1 MRPRVLVKPHS
12 RTSSSPSP
20 SGEGIGG
27 EVRLFLL
34 LLPFIFL
41 AACQSAPPPVQ
52 EAGPVFPT
60 MTAGVLLSG
69 DLGPPPDRSELQ
81 DSPATVIAEANRP
94 TPTPNL
100 AACPLGDP
108 SVTLAAAAPGS
119 AQAVAE
125 AISVYLSAGGSLNGL
140 ESGLRDRWGMINASE
155 AGGFVRSDLDLTG
168 EGTPEVLVSL
178 ITPDA
183 GGALL
188 IFSCVDRQILT
199 RYAGLPDD
207 GLRGEPPRLL
217 NSSDLNA
224 DGLPD
229 LVFTSRACDE
239 DDNCH
244 YRTQIVTYDRLRGR
258 FRNLLEGALSSD
270 ELPRLEDVDADR
282 VTELIRPLTDDGDAA
297 SGPLRTGEAIYD
309 WNGAIYVRSFT
320 NEDPPR
326 FWVQVVHEADAAF
339 AAGDYANA
347 ALLYQQAASD
357 TALENWQNDDSAIL
371 PAYALYRLLL
381 LDSFTD
387 DPRLIETQGRLL
399 NAYPDL
405 ATAPVYAEM
414 AMRYWATLQATDNLR
429 SACDDVRAIMA
440 ARPEAVSLLNRY
452 GSRSPTYTAA
462 LLCPF

>member
-1 MRPRVLVKPHS
+1 MKRHS
-12 RTSSSPSP
+12 
-20 SGEGIGG
+20 
-27 EVRLFLL
+27 VFLL
-34 LLPFIFL
+34 PLSPRRAGQGGRFVSALLLSLILL
-41 AACQSAPPPVQ
+41 AACQSAPAVILD
-52 EAGPVFPT
+52 AGPVVFPT
-60 MTAGVLLSG
+60 MTPGAVQSG
-69 DLGPPPDRSELQ
+69 NLGPPLEANIAQS
-81 DSPATVIAEANRP
+81 SPATIIAQANLP

-108 SVTLAAAAPGS
+108 AVTLAAAAPAS
-119 AQAVAE
+119 AQAVAD
-125 AISVYLSAGGSLNGL
+125 AISTYLTAGGSLDLL
-140 ESGLRDRWGMINASE
+140 ESGLRDRWGLINASE

-168 EGTPEVLVSL
+168 EGSPEVLVSL

-188 IFSCVDRQILT
+188 IFSCMDRRILT

-239 DDNCH
+239 NDDCR
-244 YRTQIVTYDRLRGR
+244 YRTQMVTFDRVRGR
-258 FRNLLEGALSSD
+258 FRNLLEGALSSA

-282 VTELIRPLTDDGDAA
+282 VTELIVPQTDDGNAA
-297 SGPLRTGEAIYD
+297 SGPLRTGEIVYD

-326 FWVQVVHEADAAF
+326 FRVQVAHEADAAF
-339 AAGDYANA
+339 AAGDYAAA
-347 ALLYQQAASD
+347 ALLYRQTADDA
-357 TALENWQNDDSAIL
+357 ALENWQNDDSAIL

-387 DPRLIETQGRLL
+387 DPRLVETQARLL

-414 AMRYWATLQATDNLR
+414 ALRYWATLQATNNLR
-429 SACDDVRAIMA
+429 SACNDVRAIMA
-440 ARPEAVSLLNRY
+440 ARPEAVELLNRY
-452 GSRSPTYTAA
+452 GSRSPVYTAA
-462 LLCPF
+462 ALCPF

>member
-1 MRPRVLVKPHS
+1 MKRHS
-12 RTSSSPSP
+12 
-20 SGEGIGG
+20 
-27 EVRLFLL
+27 VFLL
-34 LLPFIFL
+34 PLSPRRAGQGGRFVSALLLSLILL
-41 AACQSAPPPVQ
+41 AACQSAPAVVLD
-52 EAGPVFPT
+52 AGPVFPT
-60 MTAGVLLSG
+60 MTPGAVQSG
-69 DLGPPPDRSELQ
+69 NLGPPLEANIAQS
-81 DSPATVIAEANRP
+81 SPATIIAQANLP

-108 SVTLAAAAPGS
+108 AVTLAAAAPAS
-119 AQAVAE
+119 AQAVAD
-125 AISVYLSAGGSLNGL
+125 AISTYLTAGGSLDLL
-140 ESGLRDRWGMINASE
+140 ESGLRDRWGLINASE

-168 EGTPEVLVSL
+168 EGSPEVLVSL

-188 IFSCVDRQILT
+188 IFSCMDRRILT

-239 DDNCH
+239 NDDCR
-244 YRTQIVTYDRLRGR
+244 YRTQMVTFDRVRGR
-258 FRNLLEGALSSD
+258 FRNLLEGALSSA

-282 VTELIRPLTDDGDAA
+282 VTELIVPQTDDGNAA
-297 SGPLRTGEAIYD
+297 SGPLRTGEIVYD

-326 FWVQVVHEADAAF
+326 FRVQVAHEADAAF
-339 AAGDYANA
+339 AAGDYAAA
-347 ALLYQQAASD
+347 ALLYRQTADDA
-357 TALENWQNDDSAIL
+357 ALENWQNDDSAIL

-387 DPRLIETQGRLL
+387 DPRLVETQARLL

-414 AMRYWATLQATDNLR
+414 ALRYWATLQATNNLR
-429 SACDDVRAIMA
+429 SACNDVRAIMA
-440 ARPEAVSLLNRY
+440 ARPEAVELLNRY
-452 GSRSPTYTAA
+452 GSRSPVYTAA
-462 LLCPF
+462 ALCPF

>member
-1 MRPRVLVKPHS
+1 MKRHS
-12 RTSSSPSP
+12 
-20 SGEGIGG
+20 
-27 EVRLFLL
+27 VFLL
-34 LLPFIFL
+34 PLSPRRASQGGRFVSALLLSLILL
-41 AACQSAPPPVQ
+41 AACQSAPAVILD
-52 EAGPVFPT
+52 AGPVVFPT
-60 MTAGVLLSG
+60 MTPGAVQSG
-69 DLGPPPDRSELQ
+69 NLGPPLEANIAQS
-81 DSPATVIAEANRP
+81 SPATIIAQANLP

-108 SVTLAAAAPGS
+108 AVTLAAAAPAS
-119 AQAVAE
+119 AQAVAD
-125 AISVYLSAGGSLNGL
+125 AISTYLTAGGSLDLL
-140 ESGLRDRWGMINASE
+140 ESGLRDRWGLINASE

-168 EGTPEVLVSL
+168 EGSPEVLVSL

-188 IFSCVDRQILT
+188 IFSCMDRRILT

-239 DDNCH
+239 NDDCR
-244 YRTQIVTYDRLRGR
+244 YRTQMVTFDRVRGR
-258 FRNLLEGALSSD
+258 FRNLLEGALSSA

-282 VTELIRPLTDDGDAA
+282 VTELIVPQTDDGNAA
-297 SGPLRTGEAIYD
+297 SGPLRTGEIVYD
-309 WNGAIYVRSFT
+309 WNGAIFVRSFT

-326 FWVQVVHEADAAF
+326 FRVQVAHEADAAF
-339 AAGDYANA
+339 AAGDYAAA
-347 ALLYQQAASD
+347 ALLYRQTADDA
-357 TALENWQNDDSAIL
+357 ALENWQNDDSAIL

-387 DPRLIETQGRLL
+387 DPRLVETQARLL

-414 AMRYWATLQATDNLR
+414 ALRYWATLQATNNLR
-429 SACDDVRAIMA
+429 SACNDVRAIMA
-440 ARPEAVSLLNRY
+440 ARPEAVELLNRY
-452 GSRSPTYTAA
+452 GSRSPVYTAA
-462 LLCPF
+462 ALCPF

>member
-1 MRPRVLVKPHS
+1 MKRHS
-12 RTSSSPSP
+12 
-20 SGEGIGG
+20 
-27 EVRLFLL
+27 VFLL
-34 LLPFIFL
+34 PLSPRRAGQGVRFVSALLLSLILL
-41 AACQSAPPPVQ
+41 AACQSAPAVILD
-52 EAGPVFPT
+52 AGPVVFPT
-60 MTAGVLLSG
+60 MTPGAVQSG
-69 DLGPPPDRSELQ
+69 NLGPPLEANIAQS
-81 DSPATVIAEANRP
+81 SPATIIAQANLP

-108 SVTLAAAAPGS
+108 AVTLAAAAPAS
-119 AQAVAE
+119 AQAVAD
-125 AISVYLSAGGSLNGL
+125 AISTYLTAGGSLDLL
-140 ESGLRDRWGMINASE
+140 ESGLRDRWGLINASE

-168 EGTPEVLVSL
+168 EGSPEVLVSL

-188 IFSCVDRQILT
+188 IFSCMDRRILT

-239 DDNCH
+239 NDDCR
-244 YRTQIVTYDRLRGR
+244 YRTQMVTFDQVRGR
-258 FRNLLEGALSSD
+258 FRNLLEGALSSA

-282 VTELIRPLTDDGDAA
+282 VTELIVPQTDDGNAA
-297 SGPLRTGEAIYD
+297 SGPLRTGEIVYD
-309 WNGAIYVRSFT
+309 WNGAIFVRSFT

-326 FWVQVVHEADAAF
+326 FRVQVAHEADAAF
-339 AAGDYANA
+339 AAGDYAAA
-347 ALLYQQAASD
+347 ALLYRQTADDA
-357 TALENWQNDDSAIL
+357 ALENWQNDDSAIL

-387 DPRLIETQGRLL
+387 DPRLVETQARLL

-414 AMRYWATLQATDNLR
+414 ALRYWATLQATNNLR
-429 SACDDVRAIMA
+429 SACNDVRAIMA
-440 ARPEAVSLLNRY
+440 ARPEAVELLNRY
-452 GSRSPTYTAA
+452 GSRSPVYTAA
-462 LLCPF
+462 ALCPF

>member
-1 MRPRVLVKPHS
+1 MKRHS
-12 RTSSSPSP
+12 
-20 SGEGIGG
+20 
-27 EVRLFLL
+27 VFLL
-34 LLPFIFL
+34 PLSPRRASQGVRFVYALLLSLILL
-41 AACQSAPPPVQ
+41 AACQSAPAVVLD
-52 EAGPVFPT
+52 AGPVFPT
-60 MTAGVLLSG
+60 MTPGVVQSG
-69 DLGPPPDRSELQ
+69 NLGPPLEANIAQS
-81 DSPATVIAEANRP
+81 SPATIIAQANLP

-108 SVTLAAAAPGS
+108 AVTLAAAAPAS
-119 AQAVAE
+119 AQAVAD
-125 AISVYLSAGGSLNGL
+125 AISTYLTAGGSLDLL
-140 ESGLRDRWGMINASE
+140 ESGLRDRWGLINASE

-168 EGTPEVLVSL
+168 EGSPEVLVSL

-188 IFSCVDRQILT
+188 IFSCMDRRILT

-239 DDNCH
+239 NDDCR
-244 YRTQIVTYDRLRGR
+244 YRTQMVTFDRVRGR
-258 FRNLLEGALSSD
+258 FRNLLEGALSSA

-282 VTELIRPLTDDGDAA
+282 VTELIVPQTDDGNAA
-297 SGPLRTGEAIYD
+297 SGPLRTGEIVYD
-309 WNGAIYVRSFT
+309 WNGAIFVRSFT

-326 FWVQVVHEADAAF
+326 FRVQVAHEADAAF
-339 AAGDYANA
+339 AAGDYAAA
-347 ALLYQQAASD
+347 ALLYRQTADDA
-357 TALENWQNDDSAIL
+357 ALENWQNDDSAIL

-387 DPRLIETQGRLL
+387 DPRLVETQARLL

-414 AMRYWATLQATDNLR
+414 ALRYWATLQATNNLR
-429 SACDDVRAIMA
+429 SACNDVRAIMA
-440 ARPEAVSLLNRY
+440 ARPEAVELLNRY
-452 GSRSPTYTAA
+452 GSRSPVYTAA
-462 LLCPF
+462 ALCPF

>member
-1 MRPRVLVKPHS
+1 MKRHS
-12 RTSSSPSP
+12 
-20 SGEGIGG
+20 
-27 EVRLFLL
+27 VFLL
-34 LLPFIFL
+34 PLSPRRAGQGVRFVSALLLSLILL
-41 AACQSAPPPVQ
+41 AACQSAPAVILD
-52 EAGPVFPT
+52 AGPVVFPT
-60 MTAGVLLSG
+60 MTPGAVQSG
-69 DLGPPPDRSELQ
+69 NLGPPLEANIAQS
-81 DSPATVIAEANRP
+81 SPATIIAQANLP

-108 SVTLAAAAPGS
+108 AVTLAAAAPAS
-119 AQAVAE
+119 AQAVAD
-125 AISVYLSAGGSLNGL
+125 AISTYLTAGGSLDLL
-140 ESGLRDRWGMINASE
+140 ESGLRDRWGLINASE

-168 EGTPEVLVSL
+168 EGSPEVLVSL

-188 IFSCVDRQILT
+188 IFSCMDRRILT

-239 DDNCH
+239 NDDCR
-244 YRTQIVTYDRLRGR
+244 YRTQMVTFDRVRGR
-258 FRNLLEGALSSD
+258 FRNLLEGALSSA

-282 VTELIRPLTDDGDAA
+282 VTELIVPQTDDGNAA
-297 SGPLRTGEAIYD
+297 SGPLRTGEIVYD
-309 WNGAIYVRSFT
+309 WNGAIFVRSFT

-326 FWVQVVHEADAAF
+326 FRVQVAHEADAAF
-339 AAGDYANA
+339 AAGDYAAA
-347 ALLYQQAASD
+347 ALLYRQTADDA
-357 TALENWQNDDSAIL
+357 ALENWQNDDSAIL

-387 DPRLIETQGRLL
+387 DPRLVETQARLL

-414 AMRYWATLQATDNLR
+414 ALRYWATLQATNNLR
-429 SACDDVRAIMA
+429 SACNDVRAIMA
-440 ARPEAVSLLNRY
+440 ARPEAVELLNRY
-452 GSRSPTYTAA
+452 GSRSPVYTAA
-462 LLCPF
+462 ALCPF

>member
-1 MRPRVLVKPHS
+1 MKRHS
-12 RTSSSPSP
+12 
-20 SGEGIGG
+20 
-27 EVRLFLL
+27 VFLL
-34 LLPFIFL
+34 PLSPRRAGQGVRFVSALLLSLILL
-41 AACQSAPPPVQ
+41 AACQSAPAVVLD
-52 EAGPVFPT
+52 AGPVFPT
-60 MTAGVLLSG
+60 MTPGAVQSG
-69 DLGPPPDRSELQ
+69 NLGPPLEANIAQS
-81 DSPATVIAEANRP
+81 SPATIIAQANLP

-108 SVTLAAAAPGS
+108 AVTLAAAAPAS
-119 AQAVAE
+119 AQAVAD
-125 AISVYLSAGGSLNGL
+125 AISTYLTAGGSLDLL
-140 ESGLRDRWGMINASE
+140 ESGLRDRWGLINASE

-168 EGTPEVLVSL
+168 EGSPEVLVSL

-188 IFSCVDRQILT
+188 IFSCVDRRILT

-239 DDNCH
+239 NDDCR
-244 YRTQIVTYDRLRGR
+244 YRTQMVTFDRVRGR
-258 FRNLLEGALSSD
+258 FRNLLEGALSSA

-282 VTELIRPLTDDGDAA
+282 VTELIVPQTDDGNAA
-297 SGPLRTGEAIYD
+297 SGPLRTGEIVYD
-309 WNGAIYVRSFT
+309 WNGAIFVRSFT

-326 FWVQVVHEADAAF
+326 FRVQVAHEADAAF
-339 AAGDYANA
+339 AAGDYAAA
-347 ALLYQQAASD
+347 ALLYRQTADDA
-357 TALENWQNDDSAIL
+357 ALENWQNDDSAIL

-387 DPRLIETQGRLL
+387 DPRLVETQARLL

-414 AMRYWATLQATDNLR
+414 ALRYWATLQATNNLR
-429 SACDDVRAIMA
+429 SACNDVRAIMA
-440 ARPEAVSLLNRY
+440 ARPEAVELLNRY
-452 GSRSPTYTAA
+452 GSRSPVYTAA
-462 LLCPF
+462 ALCPF